1 LPGETGNSNDAN
13 RNQKLGSMV
22 VRMNVLRRLMTKV
35 VLAMVLM
42 EAGST
47 MMAEEFPARPVK
59 IIVQTAAGS
68 SLDVMARLIAEP
80 LSQIWGQQTIIIN
93 QAGAGGLIAARATAA
108 SAADGYTLFLAGGS
122 VFVVLPVVQNN
133 LPFDVNEF
141 LPIGFVAEQPYT
153 LLTTNKL
160 RVNSVGDLIVLSKRQ
175 PGGLDTAA
183 GTRGGL
189 QHLTVEWFRD
199 RSGAKLNMI
208 HYPGAAQAAND
219 VIAGR
224 VPMMMQTIAPVAGII
239 AAGEVKLLAI
249 TSVARLPNYPDTPT
263 VSETIPGFT
272 SSGWSI
278 LVAPKG
284 TPAEVVQKIN
294 DDLRAVLARPELVK
308 KFEELGNYTRPM
320 TPQELADF
328 VRSERETW
336 QPIVK
341 QIGIAQ

>member
-1 LPGETGNSNDAN
+1 MNMLRS
-13 RNQKLGSMV
+13 V
-22 VRMNVLRRLMTKV
+22 VSRIC
-35 VLAMVLM
+35 LAAAFIAAMAV
-42 EAGST
+42 AST
-47 MMAEEFPARPVK
+47 TWAQDFPSKPVK

-68 SLDVMARLIAEP
+68 SLDVVARLVAEP
-80 LSQIWGQQTIIIN
+80 LAQIWGQQPIIVN
-93 QAGAGGLIAARATAA
+93 QAGAGGLIASRALAA

-122 VFVVLPVVQNN
+122 VFVVLPVVQSN

-141 LPIGFVAEQPYT
+141 VPIGFVAEQPYT
-153 LLTTNKL
+153 LLTSNKL
-160 RVNSVGDLIVLSKRQ
+160 GVNSVTELVELSKRQ
-175 PGGLDTAA
+175 PGGLDSVA

-189 QHLTVEWFRD
+189 QHLTVEWFRN

-208 HYPGAAQAAND
+208 HYPGAAQASND

-239 AAGEVKLLAI
+239 AAGEVKLLAV
-249 TSVARLPNYPDTPT
+249 TSTERLRNYPDTPT
-263 VSETIPGFT
+263 VAETIPGFT

-284 TPAEVVQKIN
+284 TPADVVQKIN
-294 DDLRAVLARPELVK
+294 TDLRTVLARPEVVRK
-308 KFEELGNYTRPM
+308 IEELGNYTRPM
-320 TPQELADF
+320 TPKELADF
-328 VRSERETW
+328 VREERETW